1 MDLLTNL
8 PSWDDIERNFDQKFN
23 ALNEGVDD
31 GFQSAHDGWNGF
43 TRRVSNGAT
52 QAYGYV
58 GGHRIDNVRHAMA
71 LSVPIMQMNISRK
84 WASININE
92 ILPVLLKLLQ
102 EVVMI
107 VGGSVTIGAAL
118 GGAVGSLAFGAG
130 AVPGATIGAGVG
142 LQVGNL
148 IMAALGLYAITGY
161 FSAGIG
167 PCLSTI
173 FEGLCTAWQAEDGL
187 KNPGLDPTGGSAAM
201 IHERKER
208 AARQLAQGQEQLV
221 LLLLTAIVTYLTRG
235 QMKAGVVN
243 SLESIA
249 TRSAKLRS
257 EISNKPFAV
266 WLTKNEKLLLEHP
279 ELQIRGVTSVEKL
292 ARENQMREFYAKQ
305 DTEFVSVENKRK
317 SVKTFE
323 PRGLSNQEIHDYL
336 QSADGQKYIA
346 KLALADPEASSASLL
361 ERAFGQVASGSTVP
375 VTTGIRT
382 PLVKIVPVGEK
393 GISDYSPFFT
403 TMEELQAAAKSDKT
417 LADSLGLPV
426 ISENARYSIFEI
438 KPLEPTEVFVSKVAP
453 TVEFGGRITRTGEA
467 AQYLVPNRQEWS
479 AAKLIGEIDN

>member
-1 MDLLTNL
+1 MDLLANV
-8 PSWDDIERNFDQKFN
+8 PSWADVERNLDQKFSELN
-23 ALNEGVDD
+23 QGVNEGL
-31 GFQSAHDGWNGF
+31 QSAHDNWNGF
-43 TRRVSNGAT
+43 TRRVGNGAS
-52 QAYGYV
+52 QAYGYM
-58 GGHRIDNVRHAMA
+58 GGHRIDAVNRAFA
-71 LSVPIMQMNISRK
+71 LSYPIIQMDLKRK
-84 WASININE
+84 WASIDIE
-92 ILPVLLKLLQ
+92 QILPVLLQLVK
-102 EVVMI
+102 EVSMI
-107 VGGSVTIGAAL
+107 LGGSVAVGTIAGGAAGAFAFGIGAAP
-118 GGAVGSLAFGAG
+118 GAAAGAG
-130 AVPGATIGAGVG
+130 IG

-148 IMAALGLYAITGY
+148 ILMGLGLSAIAEY
-161 FSAGIG
+161 FYDGLPA
-167 PCLSTI
+167 CLSTLQ
-173 FEGLCTAWQAEDGL
+173 EGIATAWHAEEGV
-187 KNPGLDPTGGSAAM
+187 KPAGLDPSGGSASLVQ
-201 IHERKER
+201 ERTER
-208 AARQLAQGQEQLV
+208 AARQLARGQEQLV

-235 QMKAGVVN
+235 QVKAGVVG
-243 SLESIA
+243 SMESIA

-257 EISNKPFAV
+257 EISNKPLAV

-317 SVKTFE
+317 LVKTFE
-323 PRGLSNQEIHDYL
+323 PRGLSNQEIKNYL

-346 KLALADPEASSASLL
+346 KLALADPNASSASLL
-361 ERAFGQVASGSTVP
+361 ERAFSQVASGSTVP
-375 VTTGIRT
+375 VTTSITT

-417 LADSLGLPV
+417 LADALGLPV

-438 KPLEPTEVFVSKVAP
+438 KPLAPTEVFVSKVAP

-479 AAKLIGEIDN
+479 AAKLIGEIAN